1 MPEVWPF
8 PPEESLTDSYEFLT
22 DVLRAREAE
31 KRVVVRKNPQRY
43 ISLAQFLKDTDLSL
57 YKAVAKRVSSS
68 EEILVPL
75 WVDAVELSSVTIAQ
89 DEFIFDTTDFDFS
102 EQLLLW
108 SSVTDYEILQISVV
122 NSGSVVTTTGAT
134 KNRAR
139 CLIIPLRTAY
149 SIDGFSISRNAY
161 NYHTGSQKFKI
172 KEDDVI
178 GESFTTTEHFGVPII
193 PMRPTR
199 NNQLSEKIITPITQ
213 VDNGSGPFRV
223 FADFD
228 FVDFYQTVE
237 FKISARSDI
246 RMIRDFL
253 CSLKGKSETFWLP
266 SYFNEIIPSG
276 TMNTSAVVTKVMPAS
291 EYVGK
296 HVYIELEN
304 GTVYTRK
311 ISSASEVSGDIVTIF
326 SASLGS
332 TISAADVKLMCFMT
346 LVRSDSDTF
355 EFVYDTGLNSFI
367 SFPVLE
373 VPEVL

>member
-22 DVLRAREAE
+22 DVMRAREAE

-43 ISLAQFLKDTDLSL
+43 ISMSQFLKDTDLSL
-57 YKAVAKRVSSS
+57 YKATAKRVSSS

-75 WVDAVELSSVTIAQ
+75 WVDAVELSGVVIAQ
-89 DEFIFDTTDFDFS
+89 VEFIFDTTDFDFS
-102 EQLLLW
+102 GQLLLW
-108 SSVTDYEILQISVV
+108 SSTTDYEILQISVV
-122 NSGSVVTTTGAT
+122 NSGSVVTTTGAV
-134 KNRAR
+134 KARPR

-149 SIDGFSISRNAY
+149 SIDGFPISRNAF
-161 NYHTGSQKFKI
+161 NYHSGSQKFKI

-193 PMRPTR
+193 PIRPTR
-199 NNQLSEKIITPITQ
+199 NNQLSEKIITPITE
-213 VDNGSGPFRV
+213 VNNGSGPFRI

-266 SYFNEIIPSG
+266 SYFNELVPTG
-276 TMNTSAVVTKVMPAS
+276 TMNTSASVTKFMPPS

-296 HVYIELEN
+296 HVYIELKD

-311 ISSASEVSGDIVTIF
+311 ISSASEVSGRITTVF
-326 SASLGS
+326 STSLGS
-332 TISAADVKLMCFMT
+332 TISAANVQLMCFMT

-355 EFVYDTGLNSFI
+355 EFQYDTGLNSFI

>member
-8 PPEESLTDSYEFLT
+8 PPEKSLTDSYEFQT
-22 DVLRAREAE
+22 DVMRAREAE

-43 ISLAQFLKDTDLSL
+43 ISMSQFLKDTDLSL
-57 YKAVAKRVSSS
+57 YKATAKRVSSS

-75 WVDAVELSSVTIAQ
+75 WVDAVRLSDTILSQ
-89 DEFIFDTTDFDFS
+89 TEFFFDTTGFDFS

-108 SSVTDYEILQISVV
+108 NSVIDYEILQISMI
-122 NSGSVVTTTGAT
+122 NAGSIETTVGAV
-134 KNRAR
+134 KAR
-139 CLIIPLRTAY
+139 QSPLIIPLRTAY

-178 GESFTTTEHFGVPII
+178 GESFTTTEHFDVPII

-199 NNQLSEKIITPITQ
+199 NNALSEKIITPITE
-213 VDNGSGPFRV
+213 VNNGSGPFRV

-237 FKISARSDI
+237 FQIANRTDI

-266 SYFNEIIPSG
+266 SYFNELVPTG
-276 TMNTSAVVTKVMPAS
+276 NLNTSASVTKFMPAS

-296 HVYIELEN
+296 HVYIELN
-304 GTVYTRK
+304 DGTVYTRK
-311 ISSASEVSGDIVTIF
+311 ISSAAEVSGRITTTF
-326 SASLGS
+326 SVSLGS
-332 TISAADVKLMCFMT
+332 TISSTDVKLMCFMT
-346 LVRSDSDTF
+346 LVRSDSDIF
-355 EFVYDTGLNSFI
+355 EFQYDTGLNSFI